1 MSLREEDAHQQQQA
15 VKRTLTTR
23 VTALE
28 SEVKTLREELDEI
41 KKNTT
46 PEALQRVATKVL
58 VEQGIEVVLSD
69 G

>member
-1 MSLREEDAHQQQQA
+1 MSLREEDAHQQQA

-28 SEVKTLREELDEI
+28 SEVKMLREELDEI
-41 KKNTT
+41 KKSTT

>member
-1 MSLREEDAHQQQQA
+1 MREEDAHQQQQA

-28 SEVKTLREELDEI
+28 SEVKMLREELDEI

>member
-1 MSLREEDAHQQQQA
+1 MREEDAHFCETKN
-15 VKRTLTTR
+15 KRTLTTR

-58 VEQGIEVVLSD
+58 VEQGIEVVLTD